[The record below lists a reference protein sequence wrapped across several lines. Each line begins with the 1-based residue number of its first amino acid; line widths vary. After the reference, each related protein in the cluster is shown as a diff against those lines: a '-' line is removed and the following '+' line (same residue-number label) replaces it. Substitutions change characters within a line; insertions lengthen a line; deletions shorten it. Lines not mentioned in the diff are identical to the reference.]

1 MTQPHKFID
10 ELLVVNTSLGRSM
23 TQLANAAGVCPNVV
37 FRAQSGSVPR
47 KISARALTA
56 ATLKQLNAEIR
67 KRAEEIE
74 RLQRYGENLRRA
86 YLDNYE
92 GGHKNAEL

>member
-1 MTQPHKFID
+1 MMQRCKFVE
-10 ELLVVNTSLGRSM
+10 ELLTVNTALGRSM
-23 TQLANAAGVCPNVV
+23 TQLAHDADVCPNVV

-56 ATLKQLNAEIR
+56 ATIKQLNAEIR

-74 RLQRYGENLRRA
+74 KLQHYGENLRQA
-86 YLDNYE
+86 YKNYYE